1 MQRKFEVK
9 RVPKVV
15 VQGIR
20 PGERPQPV
28 PANQFWFVVEDDQED
43 RYGEFDL
50 EDEAIA
56 ECERLNNREN

>member
-1 MQRKFEVK
+1 MQRKFEVQ

-28 PANQFWFVVEDDQED
+28 PANQFWFVIEDDNGG
-43 RYGEFDL
+43 RYGEFDA
-50 EDEAIA
+50 EADAIA
-56 ECERLNNREN
+56 ECERLNNREK